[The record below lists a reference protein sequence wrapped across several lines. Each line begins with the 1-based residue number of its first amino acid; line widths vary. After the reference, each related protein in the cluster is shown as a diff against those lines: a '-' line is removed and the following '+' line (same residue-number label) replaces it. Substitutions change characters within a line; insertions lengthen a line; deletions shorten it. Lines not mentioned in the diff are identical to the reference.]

1 MIKKRNF
8 TEYEKGEARKNT
20 FIFLGLTGKGKSQI
34 IKYLTGD
41 PDAVVSSSL
50 SSCTPNSNLYYG
62 SLNTDMNHEELFC
75 LVDTAGLCDSQGEEQ
90 DKKNYED
97 IKNILLNNKCKI
109 KGIFIIENFQDE
121 RMNGEERKIIAGAAD
136 LFPLKKFW
144 DHTTFIYT
152 HYYNKGSTS
161 KVQIKKQQ
169 QAKLSESL
177 MEIMSEICKRVKT
190 IDFVDERNVHK
201 LYVNI
206 DNNVI
211 EQKGFNMNDEEE
223 AELYQQGLKDLEKA
237 KKDLYKELL
246 EKIKSDPLYDDIKDL
261 GQEKIKIRKD
271 NGFYYDMYE
280 ALIETRVFYLKGDP
294 ILTDIIACSEAIFK
308 QSINKAFYH
317 LGNIAKGTFLAE
329 LGLGMAIIFPIM
341 KILGTDN
348 NKLDLFPA
356 LAKLNKVLFPKEMSE
371 KDMTFRKK
379 LY

>member
-1 MIKKRNF
+1 
-8 TEYEKGEARKNT
+8 
-20 FIFLGLTGKGKSQI
+20 
-34 IKYLTGD
+34 
-41 PDAVVSSSL
+41 
-50 SSCTPNSNLYYG
+50 
-62 SLNTDMNHEELFC
+62 
-75 LVDTAGLCDSQGEEQ
+75 
-90 DKKNYED
+90 
-97 IKNILLNNKCKI
+97 
-109 KGIFIIENFQDE
+109 
-121 RMNGEERKIIAGAAD
+121 
-136 LFPLKKFW
+136 
-144 DHTTFIYT
+144 
-152 HYYNKGSTS
+152 
-161 KVQIKKQQ
+161 
-169 QAKLSESL
+169 

-201 LYVNI
+201 LYVNN

-211 EQKGFNMNDEEE
+211 EQKGFDMNDEEE

-329 LGLGMAIIFPIM
+329 LGLGMAIAFPIM